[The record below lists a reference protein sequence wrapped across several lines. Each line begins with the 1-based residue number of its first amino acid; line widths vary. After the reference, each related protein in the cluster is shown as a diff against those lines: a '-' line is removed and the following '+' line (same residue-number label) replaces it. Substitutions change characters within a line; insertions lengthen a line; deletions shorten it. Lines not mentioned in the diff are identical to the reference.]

1 MAIVTGHNRDRA
13 VPRPA
18 WVRRHDSQHE
28 GLVAALMLSLVIIGL
43 GLFLFWGPLLRAVA
57 TNPWFPTPLA
67 VTDRPAEGAI
77 PPGPAVVVSLDQPV
91 IASVVVV
98 EEARAA
104 WTGNDATAGQ
114 AASDRVVSEQS
125 IAVHDL
131 AVVAPRL
138 LPTGESAI
146 DAAAPEEAA
155 DAAAPA
161 VPAATLVPTAGP
173 AATAVPRATQV
184 ATPAATAVAGTGRRA
199 RIVKTGG
206 RGVVLYGSPR
216 QGARLPAGILEGAV
230 VSILETS
237 GAEWTRVQG
246 GGQTGWVRSEFL
258 APANEWDN
266 PEPVENLSSR
276 PPPLSRAQARE
287 SAWVGG

>member
-28 GLVAALMLSLVIIGL
+28 GLVAAIMLSLVIIGL

-77 PPGPAVVVSLDQPV
+77 PPGPVVVVTLDQPV
-91 IASVVVV
+91 VASAVVV

-104 WTGNDATAGQ
+104 WTGSDATPGQ

-125 IAVHDL
+125 IADHDL
-131 AVVAPRL
+131 AIVAARP
-138 LPTGESAI
+138 LPSG
-146 DAAAPEEAA
+146 EEAA
-155 DAAAPA
+155 EAGAASEEAAVAARQPVPAATLAPTA
-161 VPAATLVPTAGP
+161 VPAATSVP
-173 AATAVPRATQV
+173 AATAVSRATVV

-206 RGVVLYGSPR
+206 RGVVLYSSPR
-216 QGARLPAGILEGAV
+216 QGARLPAGILEGAI
-230 VSILETS
+230 VSVLETS

-246 GGQTGWVRSEFL
+246 AGQTGWVRSEFL
-258 APANEWDN
+258 APAN
-266 PEPVENLSSR
+266 
-276 PPPLSRAQARE
+276 
-287 SAWVGG
+287 

>member
-28 GLVAALMLSLVIIGL
+28 GLVAALMLSLVIVGL

-77 PPGPAVVVSLDQPV
+77 PPGPVVVVSLDQPV
-91 IASVVVV
+91 VASAVVVD
-98 EEARAA
+98 EARAA
-104 WTGNDATAGQ
+104 WAGASEAPVSP

-125 IAVHDL
+125 VADHDL
-131 AVVAPRL
+131 AVVAARP
-138 LPTGESAI
+138 LPAGETAV
-146 DAAAPEEAA
+146 DTAAAGVAP
-155 DAAAPA
+155 AAPI
-161 VPAATLVPTAGP
+161 ATLAPTAVP

-184 ATPAATAVAGTGRRA
+184 ATPAATAVAGAGRRA
-199 RIVKTGG
+199 RIVRTGG
-206 RGVVLYGSPR
+206 RGVVLYSSPR
-216 QGARLPAGILEGAV
+216 QGARLPAGILEGAI
-230 VSILETS
+230 VSVLETS

-258 APANEWDN
+258 GPAN
-266 PEPVENLSSR
+266 
-276 PPPLSRAQARE
+276 
-287 SAWVGG
+287 